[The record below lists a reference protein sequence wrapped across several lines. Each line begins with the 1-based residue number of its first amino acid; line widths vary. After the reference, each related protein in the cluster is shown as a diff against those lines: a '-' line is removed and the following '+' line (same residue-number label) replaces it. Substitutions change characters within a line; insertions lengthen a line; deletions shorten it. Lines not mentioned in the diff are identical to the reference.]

1 MSVVTEEL
9 VKAPILETL
18 DHETPRARLG
28 RCLSPN
34 PPREG
39 VRLAS

>member
-1 MSVVTEEL
+1 MPGIIAVDLDGDGEMDVEL
-9 VKAPILETL
+9 VG
-18 DHETPRARLG
+18 LG
-28 RCLSPN
+28 VLSPN